1 MKAATTKGFGFN
13 SVLVIEDIQKP
24 RVGSKQ
30 VLVEVYG
37 SSVNPKDW
45 KMNQNLSSF
54 TPRLGGLIKPFVM
67 GDDLAGVVVEKG
79 ASVSRFE
86 IGDKVY
92 GMNMGLR
99 TAACA
104 EYAVIGQHQ
113 IAAMPRSLS
122 FIEAG
127 SIPLAGLTALQG
139 LNVGQLKQ
147 GQKVLIIGASGGV
160 GTLAVQIA
168 KAIGAEVT
176 GVCSDRNTAL
186 VKRLGA
192 DAVIDYTSRDY
203 LSEEA
208 DYDLVF
214 DTTSYFSL
222 SLCASLLKDDGIY
235 VTTAGDGKAY
245 LNLIKDNIIFNRQQS
260 RFVLVQSNTRDL
272 NVLRDYIEAGQLKP
286 VLDGEYPLE
295 EIHQAFARSKTGRA
309 AGKIAIQV
317 KKVEQEA
324 LVASV

>member
-1 MKAATTKGFGFN
+1 MKAATTQGFGFN
-13 SVLVIEDIQKP
+13 SVLVVEDTSKP
-24 RVGSKQ
+24 KVGPKE

-45 KMNQNLSSF
+45 KLNQNLSSF
-54 TPRLGGLIKPFVM
+54 TPRLGGIIKPFIM

-79 ASVSRFE
+79 AKVVGFE
-86 IGDKVY
+86 LGDRVY

-104 EYAVIGQHQ
+104 EYAAIGEHQ
-113 IAAMPRSLS
+113 IAAMPNSLS

-127 SIPLAGLTALQG
+127 TIPLAGLTALQG
-139 LNVGQLKQ
+139 LNIGKLKE
-147 GQKVLIIGASGGV
+147 GQKVLVIGASGGV
-160 GTLAVQIA
+160 GTFAVQIA

-176 GVCSDRNTAL
+176 GVCSDRNIEL
-186 VKRLGA
+186 VKGLGA

-203 LSEEA
+203 LSEAA

-222 SLCASLLKDDGIY
+222 SLCESLLKDDGIY
-235 VTTAGDGKAY
+235 VTTVGGGKAY
-245 LNLIKDNIIFNRQQS
+245 LNLIKDNIIFNRQKS
-260 RFVLVQSNTRDL
+260 KFVLVKSNTSDL
-272 NVLRDYIEAGQLKP
+272 NVLRKYIDEGQLKP